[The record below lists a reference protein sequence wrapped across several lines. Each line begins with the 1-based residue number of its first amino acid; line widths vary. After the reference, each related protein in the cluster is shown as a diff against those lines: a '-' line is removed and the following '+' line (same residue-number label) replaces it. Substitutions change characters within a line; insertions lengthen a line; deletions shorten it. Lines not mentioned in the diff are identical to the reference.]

1 MPSDRITM
9 AHGAGGAVM
18 SSLIR
23 DRILKHLGK
32 TAGDRR
38 VELALEELD
47 DSAVIDG
54 IVMSTDSYVVKPIFF
69 PGGDIGS
76 LSVAGTI
83 NDLSAVG
90 AEPLALSC
98 GLVIEEGFPMED
110 FDRLVASIDGTSRDA
125 CVPVVTGDLKVVEKG
140 ALDQVVVNTSGIG
153 KRSPYLDSN
162 IEEVRRYREFDSDW
176 IRDSN
181 VSHGDV
187 IIVSGC
193 LGDHGITVISF
204 REGYG
209 FESTLKSDV
218 APLNKMIAAA
228 LKEGGIV
235 AMKDPTRGGFSNTL
249 NEWSEKSNVGIAV
262 TEADIPL
269 RDEVRSA
276 CEMLGID
283 PLDVGN
289 EGKVVIAAVREKAE
303 AVLDVLRSFDEGRN
317 ASIVGEAT
325 SEIKGVVMETLVG
338 GKRIVDMPV
347 GDPIPRI
354 C

>member
-1 MPSDRITM
+1 MPMDRITM

-18 SSLIR
+18 GSLIK
-23 DRILKHLGK
+23 DRILKHLGG
-32 TAGDRR
+32 TADDKRI
-38 VELALEELD
+38 ELALEELD
-47 DSAVIDG
+47 DSAVVDG
-54 IVMSTDSYVVKPIFF
+54 IVLSTDSYVVKPIFF

-76 LSVAGTI
+76 LAVAGTI

-98 GLVIEEGFPMED
+98 GLIVEEGFPLED
-110 FDRLVASIDGTSRDA
+110 FDRLIASTGRTGREA
-125 CVPVVTGDLKVVEKG
+125 GVPIVTGDLKVMEKG

-162 IEEVRRYREFDSDW
+162 IEEVRRYREFDSKW

-181 VSHGDV
+181 VRAGDA
-187 IIVSGC
+187 IIVSGY
-193 LGDHGITVISF
+193 LGDHGITVLSF

-209 FESTLKSDV
+209 FESKLQSDI
-218 APLNKMIAAA
+218 APLNKMIGGA
-228 LKEGGIV
+228 LEEGGIV

-249 NEWSEKSNVGIAV
+249 NEWAEKSNVGIAV
-262 TEADIPL
+262 RETDIPI
-269 RDEVRSA
+269 REAVHSA

-283 PLDVGN
+283 PLDIGN
-289 EGKVVIAAVREKAE
+289 EGKIVVAVVKEKAE
-303 AVLDVLRSFDEGRN
+303 AILDALRSFEEGKH
-317 ASIVGEAT
+317 AAIVGEAT
-325 SEIKGVVMETLVG
+325 SDVRGVVLETLVG
-338 GKRIVDMPV
+338 GKRIIDMPV

>member
-1 MPSDRITM
+1 MVDRITM

-18 SSLIR
+18 GSLIR

-32 TAGDRR
+32 TADDKR

-47 DSAVIDG
+47 DSAVVDG
-54 IVMSTDSYVVKPIFF
+54 IVLSTDSYVVKPIFF

-76 LSVAGTI
+76 LAVAGTI

-98 GLVIEEGFPMED
+98 GLIIEEGFLLED
-110 FDRLVASIDGTSRDA
+110 FDRLVMSVDA
-125 CVPVVTGDLKVVEKG
+125 TGRGAGVPVVTGDLKVVEKG
-140 ALDQVVVNTSGIG
+140 ALDQVMVNTSGIG
-153 KRSPYLDSN
+153 KRSPHLDSN
-162 IEEVRRYREFDSDW
+162 IEEVRRYREFDTNW

-181 VSHGDV
+181 VRSGDS
-187 IIVSGC
+187 IIVSGH

-209 FESTLKSDV
+209 FESKLESDV
-218 APLNKMIAAA
+218 APLNKMITGA
-228 LKEGGIV
+228 LKEGGVV

-249 NEWSEKSNVGIAV
+249 NEWAEKSHVGISV
-262 TEADIPL
+262 READIPI
-269 RDEVRSA
+269 RREVLSA
-276 CEMLGID
+276 CEMLGFD
-283 PLDVGN
+283 ALDIGN
-289 EGKVVIAAVREKAE
+289 EGKIVLAVVKEKAD
-303 AVLDVLRSFDEGRN
+303 AVLEALRSFEEGKD
-317 ASIVGEAT
+317 AAIVGEAT
-325 SEIKGVVMETLVG
+325 SDVKGVVLETLVG
-338 GKRIVDMPV
+338 GKRIIDMPV

>member
-1 MPSDRITM
+1 MADRITM

-18 SSLIR
+18 GSLIK

-32 TAGDRR
+32 TADDKR

-47 DSAVIDG
+47 DSAVVDG

-76 LSVAGTI
+76 LAVAGTI

-98 GLVIEEGFPMED
+98 GLIIEEGFLLED
-110 FDRLVASIDGTSRDA
+110 FDRLVVSIDSTGKGA
-125 CVPVVTGDLKVVEKG
+125 GVPVVTGDLKVVEKG
-140 ALDQVVVNTSGIG
+140 ALDEIMVNTSGIG
-153 KRSPYLDSN
+153 KRSPHLASN
-162 IEEVRRYREFDSDW
+162 IEEVKRYREFDSDW

-181 VSHGDV
+181 VRAGDS
-187 IIVSGC
+187 IIVSGY

-209 FESTLKSDV
+209 FESKLESDV
-218 APLNKMIAAA
+218 APLNKMIAGA
-228 LKEGGIV
+228 LKEGGVV

-249 NEWSEKSNVGIAV
+249 NEWAEKSNVGISV
-262 TEADIPL
+262 READIPI
-269 RDEVRSA
+269 RKEVLSA
-276 CEMLGID
+276 CEMLGFD
-283 PLDVGN
+283 PLDIGN
-289 EGKVVIAAVREKAE
+289 EGKIVVAVVKEKAD
-303 AVLDVLRSFDEGRN
+303 AVLEALRAFDEGKD
-317 ASIVGEAT
+317 AAIVGEAT
-325 SEIKGVVMETLVG
+325 SDVKGVVLETLVG
-338 GKRIVDMPV
+338 GKRIIDMPV

>member
-1 MPSDRITM
+1 MADRITM

-18 SSLIR
+18 GALIK

-32 TAGDRR
+32 TADDKR

-47 DSAVIDG
+47 DSAVVDG
-54 IVMSTDSYVVKPIFF
+54 IVLSTDSYVVKPIFF

-76 LSVAGTI
+76 LAVAGTI

-98 GLVIEEGFPMED
+98 GLIIEEGFPLED
-110 FDRLVASIDGTSRDA
+110 FDRLVMSIDRTGKGA
-125 CVPVVTGDLKVVEKG
+125 GVPVVTGDLKVMEKG
-140 ALDQVVVNTSGIG
+140 ALDQIVVNTSGIG
-153 KRSPYLDSN
+153 KRSPHLDSN
-162 IEEVRRYREFDSDW
+162 IEEVRRYREFDSKW
-176 IRDSN
+176 IKDSN
-181 VSHGDV
+181 VRTGDV
-187 IIVSGC
+187 IIISGY
-193 LGDHGITVISF
+193 LGDHGITVLSF

-209 FESTLKSDV
+209 FESKLESDI
-218 APLNKMIAAA
+218 APLNKMIGKA
-228 LKEGGIV
+228 LEEGGIV

-249 NEWSEKSNVGIAV
+249 NEWAEKSSVGISV
-262 TEADIPL
+262 RETDIPI
-269 RDEVRSA
+269 REEVRSA

-283 PLDVGN
+283 PLNIGN
-289 EGKVVIAAVREKAE
+289 EGKIVVAVVKEKAD
-303 AVLDVLRSFDEGRN
+303 AVLDALKSFEEGKD
-317 ASIVGEAT
+317 AAIVGEAT
-325 SEIKGVVMETLVG
+325 SSVKGVVLDTLVG

>member
-1 MPSDRITM
+1 MAADRITM

-18 SSLIR
+18 GSLIK
-23 DRILKHLGK
+23 DRILKHLGSTTEDK
-32 TAGDRR
+32 R

-54 IVMSTDSYVVKPIFF
+54 IVLSTDSYVVKPIFF

-76 LSVAGTI
+76 LAVAGTI

-98 GLVIEEGFPMED
+98 GLIIEEGFLMED
-110 FDRLVASIDGTSRDA
+110 FDRIVESIDRTGRDA
-125 CVPVVTGDLKVVEKG
+125 GVPVVTGDLKVMEKG
-140 ALDQVVVNTSGIG
+140 AIDEVVVNTSGIG
-153 KRSPYLDSN
+153 KRSPHLDAN
-162 IEEVRRYREFDSDW
+162 IEEVKRYREFDAKW
-176 IRDSN
+176 IKDSN
-181 VSHGDV
+181 IRPGDA
-187 IIVSGC
+187 IIVSGF

-209 FESTLKSDV
+209 FESKIESD
-218 APLNKMIAAA
+218 ASPLNKMIGGA

-249 NEWSEKSNVGIAV
+249 NEWSEKADVGIV
-262 TEADIPL
+262 VREADIPV
-269 RDEVRSA
+269 REGVRSA

-283 PLDVGN
+283 PLDIGN
-289 EGKVVIAAVREKAE
+289 EGKVVVAVVKEKAE
-303 AVLDVLRSFDEGRN
+303 AVLEVLKSFEEGKD
-317 ASIVGEAT
+317 AAIVGEAT
-325 SEIKGVVMETLVG
+325 SQVQGVVLETIVG
-338 GKRIVDMPV
+338 GKRILDMPV